1 MSDVVDQIIDELQQQ
16 ADPVKADF
24 FPRFFTTEPGQP
36 VDQFFGVTVPKQRAV
51 VGKYYK
57 DITPDQVLELLKSKV
72 HEVRLTAVLIWVKQ
86 YQKGDDDTK
95 KYIYELYLKNTKFI
109 NNWDLVDSS
118 AHKIVGDW
126 LLDPQR
132 SNDPDK
138 KVLERLSNSDYL
150 WDRRIAMMATYT
162 FIKQNDFSWTLRLA
176 EQYLEDDHHYIQ
188 KVTGW
193 MLREVGKKDRQTL
206 IDFLD
211 KYASKMPRIM
221 LRYSLEK
228 LDAQQRQYYLKKK

>member
-1 MSDVVDQIIDELQQQ
+1 MTDVVDQIIDELQQQ

-51 VGKYYK
+51 VAKYYK
-57 DITPDQVLELLKSKV
+57 DIAPDQVLELLKSKV

-95 KYIYELYLKNTKFI
+95 KYIYELYLKNTKNI

-126 LLDPQR
+126 LLDAQR

-162 FIKQNDFSWTLRLA
+162 FIKENDFSWTLRLA
-176 EQYLEDDHHYIQ
+176 EQYLGDDHHYIQ